1 MGQAEVTATALET
14 RWQRAVR
21 ALRAR
26 DLDALY
32 MAAGANF
39 QWLVGRT
46 PYPGGLPVWLSA
58 LILTADGRGT
68 AVVSDM
74 HAEIFSFDGTRVDEV
89 ITYSDGDD
97 PAAVLRTALEAAG
110 LRDGARVG
118 VEDTLP
124 YGDTSTIGAVAP
136 GVRLERAQDVFDALR
151 AVKDA
156 AEIELLRRSGA
167 AVDAAYEAARQV
179 TRPGQSLAESGAA
192 IYKAMVEAGC
202 TQPIVSGTYRRYRE
216 RTLKPGDMLDLDLGA
231 DFSGYAVDTARNL
244 FLGDPGAEVRRWH
257 ELLERAYE
265 AAAEV
270 SRPGTP
276 VSAVHDACAD
286 VLAAAGKRQSWKV
299 GHGVGLAPNH
309 EAPLLQPGNDSPLEE
324 GMVFT
329 IDPGF
334 FLEQDEPLHIEETV
348 LVTATG
354 AERLTQFPL
363 SMLVV

>member
-1 MGQAEVTATALET
+1 MSQAGVTETALEA

-21 ALRAR
+21 ALGAR
-26 DLDALY
+26 ELDALY
-32 MAAGANF
+32 MGAGANF

-46 PYPGGLPVWLSA
+46 PYSGGLPVWLSA

-74 HAEIFSFDGTRVDEV
+74 HAEIFSFEGTGVDEV
-89 ITYSDGDD
+89 ITYADGDD
-97 PAAVLRTALEAAG
+97 TAAVLRKALRSTG
-110 LRDGARVG
+110 LGDGARVG

-124 YGDTSTIGAVAP
+124 FGDASTIGAVAP

-151 AVKDA
+151 SVKDA

-192 IYKAMVEAGC
+192 MYKAMIESGC
-202 TQPIVSGTYRRYRE
+202 SQPIVSGTYRRYRE
-216 RTLKPGDMLDLDLGA
+216 RTLQAGDMLDLDLGA
-231 DFSGYAVDTARNL
+231 NFSGYAVDTARNL
-244 FLGDPGAEVRRWH
+244 FLGEPSAEVRAWH

-265 AAAEV
+265 AAADA

-276 VSAVHDACAD
+276 VSAVHDACAE

-299 GHGVGLAPNH
+299 GHGVGLAPSH
-309 EAPLLQPGNDSPLEE
+309 EAPLLQPGNETPLEE

-348 LVTATG
+348 LVTAGG
-354 AERLTQFPL
+354 AERLTSFPL